1 MLLRLK
7 KVLNTYTDEE
17 LKRMELWINA
27 EDVVSQIHIDDYSI
41 DLITDDTEVKLNNII
56 SKEGGVEYKCS
67 IKQF

>member
-7 KVLNTYTDEE
+7 KVLNAYTDEE

-41 DLITDDTEVKLNNII
+41 DLITNDTEVKLNNII

>member
-41 DLITDDTEVKLNNII
+41 DF
-56 SKEGGVEYKCS
+56 SKVA
-67 IKQF
+67 